1 MTRFLAILFL
11 PFSMLAQPSVM
22 HLDFEPPDAS
32 CCTSGD
38 YIEGGVTY
46 IDTTVNNVGS
56 HTVGLVSSPA
66 VGTQAL
72 RIRKPGDKTLVSVD
86 PNVFSRKEYNY
97 AGSWPHET
105 DLWTSYQI
113 YFETD
118 HENTQAY
125 GIVNWQLKTSNG
137 YGFHMAVYL
146 KPSSSTN
153 GPILLSRRYM
163 EGSGH
168 SGRTISDVTYDSES
182 DGYPTLAELSRGQFY
197 EVIVNCKTSDSGDGY
212 FRIYLD
218 GMLVSED
225 TGLTISNIN
234 GTRNMRASAYSRREP
249 ADFHAVWDEIRFGY
263 TRTDVDPDFG
273 GDPTPELEGY
283 YVDFET
289 GDDSNSG
296 TSRETPWKYS
306 PGMGPFSGAY
316 TPAPGDQIIFKG
328 GVVWTNGIYL
338 DGYNGT
344 ASSNIVFRS
353 TADWYSGSSY
363 SRPVLDMQGLNVP
376 QGLSPHATSQGNV
389 VWTSSSSYVTIAD
402 LEIRNWIW
410 DNPTPANDADGW
422 AVFFLS
428 SSYNTVSNVYAHSW
442 LTRTLYDKK
451 HGGFCGLLSGPEG
464 VLGHTAI
471 NNRVEGP
478 NVLLD
483 AGAAEYI
490 TDTTGCVVRGFCT
503 SGSGTLG
510 IAYVYNNE
518 FSGLTQGFWS
528 TVVALNNYTHD
539 ACDSYQGTSVDG
551 GAHENGTWQNGST
564 VFIGNRFKNIWS
576 GVGSYFYPGWS
587 GATGTTLLAANNIWD
602 NVPQINI
609 IEEGQVAGSGNAVF
623 FLNNTIKRSTAVIQL
638 TSTKSGE
645 PFGSVTFRNN
655 LLISDAYSSGDST
668 NSFVLI
674 PDPTALGS
682 NYTNSNNGYFSTTEA
697 AAFGATSETIW
708 KPTSTWAALE
718 ETGINYA
725 DLFTTDFIGAA
736 RPAMGDWD
744 IGAYQLT
751 GAPTG
756 SAPPD
761 APTAIEATTIGST
774 SIGMKWD
781 YAADDHTGF
790 RAYYA
795 TSIGGPYTAFPTTAA
810 AAQTELTV
818 TGLLPG
824 TVYYFFVRSFNG
836 AGESPSSEI
845 MSAETNPIVAGPG
858 QSPGFSGGTKG
869 NNRRR

>member
-1 MTRFLAILFL
+1 MKHLLAILFL
-11 PFSMLAQPSVM
+11 PLSLLAQPSVM
-22 HLDFEPPDAS
+22 HLDMEPPDAA

-38 YIEGGVTY
+38 YVEGGVTY

-56 HTVGLVSSPA
+56 HTYGIVTSPA
-66 VGTQAL
+66 VDTQAL
-72 RIRKPGDKTLVSVD
+72 RLRQPGDKSLVTVD
-86 PNVFSRKEYNY
+86 GGVFSRREWNF

-105 DLWTSYQI
+105 DLWWSFDVYI
-113 YFETD
+113 ETD
-118 HENTQAY
+118 HQNTQGY
-125 GIVNWQLKTSNG
+125 GTVLSQLKTSNG
-137 YGFHMAVYL
+137 YGFHMAVYFDDDA
-146 KPSSSTN
+146 STN
-153 GPILLSRRYM
+153 GPIKLTRRYM
-163 EGSGH
+163 EGDGS
-168 SGRTISDVTYDSES
+168 SGRLVGDVTYDSET
-182 DGYPTLAELSRGQFY
+182 DGYPTLAELDRGQWY
-197 EVIVNCKTSDSGDGY
+197 NIMVNAMTSDSGDGY
-212 FRIYLD
+212 FNIYLD
-218 GMLVSED
+218 GTQVD
-225 TGLTISNIN
+225 TNENLTISDIN
-234 GTRNMRASAYSRREP
+234 GTRNIRFGQYGRREV
-249 ADFHAVWDEIRFGY
+249 ADRHVVFDNVRFGY

-273 GDPTPELEGY
+273 GDPTPELVGY

-306 PGMGPFSGAY
+306 PGMGPFSGTY

-451 HGGFCGLLSGPEG
+451 HGGFGGLLSGPEG

-483 AGAAEYI
+483 AGASEYI

-528 TVVALNNYTHD
+528 TVEAINNYVHD
-539 ACDSYQGTSVDG
+539 ACDSYQGTPVEG

-564 VFIGNRFKNIWS
+564 LFIGNRFKNIWS

-587 GATGTTLLAANNIWD
+587 GATGTTLLAANNIWES
-602 NVPQINI
+602 VPQINI
-609 IEEGQVAGSGNAVF
+609 IEEGQPVDSGNAVF
-623 FLNNTIKRSTAVIQL
+623 FLNNTIKRSTVAINI
-638 TSTKSGE
+638 TSTKSGA
-645 PFGSVTFRNN
+645 PFGSLTFRNN
-655 LLISDAYSSGDST
+655 LLISDAYSSASST
-668 NSFVLI
+668 NSFVTI
-674 PDPTALGS
+674 PDPTALGD

-751 GAPTG
+751 GAPAG
-756 SAPPD
+756 QAPPD
-761 APTAIEATTIGST
+761 APTAIEAVNIGST
-774 SIGMKWD
+774 SISMQWD
-781 YAADDHTGF
+781 YAANDHTGF
-790 RAYYA
+790 RIYQA
-795 TSIGGPYTAFPTTAA
+795 TAIGGPYSAAGTSAA
-810 AAQTELTV
+810 ASTEFTA
-818 TGLLPG
+818 TGLNPA
-824 TVYYFFVRSFNG
+824 TVYYFFVRSYNSY
-836 AGESPSSEI
+836 GESPSSEI

-869 NNRRR
+869 HNRRR